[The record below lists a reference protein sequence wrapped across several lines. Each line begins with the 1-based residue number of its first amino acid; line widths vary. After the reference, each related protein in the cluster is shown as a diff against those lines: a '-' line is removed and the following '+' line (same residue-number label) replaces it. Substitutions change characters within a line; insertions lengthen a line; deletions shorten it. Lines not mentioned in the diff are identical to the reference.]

1 MYFIR
6 IMLLWYMLVLSARC
20 SSFSEI
26 PLVRAEQSST
36 LSNGGKT
43 YFAARAI
50 DGDLGTGSSTTE
62 ENPAWLR
69 VYFKSSY
76 TVERLVVELGIGKDA
91 ACVITVSVY
100 DGEIETV
107 CGAYTGKK
115 PNG

>member
-20 SSFSEI
+20 SSLSEI

-36 LSNGGKT
+36 LRTDTTT
-43 YFAARAI
+43 YIAARAI

-62 ENPAWLR
+62 EDPAWLR
-69 VYFKSSY
+69 VYFKSSS
-76 TVERLVVELGIGKDA
+76 TVERVVVEQGLGKDA
-91 ACVITVSVY
+91 ACVITLSVY

-107 CGAYTGKK
+107 CGTYTGK
-115 PNG
+115 PRG